1 MLPSTISFQWL
12 HAPFQ
17 INPMNAYPKSSLV
30 RCDFRQQPALP
41 GCVSPKGWLRAL
53 LTASAM
59 ACIIMFALAANTTT
73 ALAAATG
80 VPGAPNL
87 SPNNYN
93 GNNSVAI
100 IMNMWWGN
108 NGTSW
113 QLFQNGTLVYSAN
126 LTDNSPNAQTAT
138 SATIS
143 NLPLGTYSFTAKL
156 TNSFGT
162 TTSSALSY
170 TVTQG
175 GGTTNPTP
183 PATPT
188 GLTATVNS
196 SSQITVTWNA
206 STGATSYDL
215 QVDGTVHSGVTS
227 PYVSS
232 GLAVSS
238 THTYLVRADNS
249 AGDSAY
255 SAQVSATTQSGT
267 VTSPPATPTGLAA
280 TAGSSSQI
288 TVTWNASANATS
300 YDLLVDGA
308 TVSGVSSPYTQSGLA
323 ASSTHTYE
331 VRADNS
337 KGDSAYSA
345 QVSATTQP
353 TSSTGLT
360 LGQMANPNG
369 RYLTGYYPSWSDNW
383 FSSVNSGTGAP
394 LTPNQLYQASDFAQV
409 PGQYTHVCAAFAQ
422 PTFSWSGIAANSWS
436 GTGLDFTAMPQD
448 IKKVVAI
455 LHTLNRKVILSVGGA
470 TYTNWGSLAAEAGA
484 PGPITAALK
493 QFMIDMDFDGLDVD
507 FEVSGAD
514 PATVTQYC
522 RSIQTMRQACDAAGS
537 GHLLMV
543 AAWSTGADYTASTPK
558 DANYPGTLSFW
569 GGNAGRERL
578 AFPTVVTSG
587 SHAGQTIGSLFNVVN
602 VMSYDAGYQ
611 NYDAV
616 TAFMEYRLLESSNIS
631 VGIGLEIPTEAW
643 GGATLVLHN
652 SDAGATGTVVL
663 QNQYNVVLNQPYSI
677 QRLVGSVQSNTRNA
691 NPHDGAM
698 IWDILKTT
706 SPTNANAVSVA
717 NYIGNLFGWTATSP

>member
-1 MLPSTISFQWL
+1 
-12 HAPFQ
+12 
-17 INPMNAYPKSSLV
+17 MNYCPKSSRL
-30 RCDFRQQPALP
+30 RSDFRQQPASP
-41 GCVSPKGWLRAL
+41 ACVSAKGRLRAL

-59 ACIIMFALAANTTT
+59 ACTIMFALAATTTT

-80 VPGAPNL
+80 VPGTPNL
-87 SPNNYN
+87 SPNNYD
-93 GNNSVAI
+93 GDNSVSI

-108 NGTSW
+108 NGTTW
-113 QLFQNGTLVYSAN
+113 QLFRNGTLVYSTS

-138 SATIS
+138 SSTFS
-143 NLPLGTYSFTAKL
+143 NLAVGTYTFTSKL

-162 TTSSALSY
+162 TTGNTLSY
-170 TVTQG
+170 TVTQAGGTGG
-175 GGTTNPTP
+175 GGTNPTA

-232 GLAVSS
+232 GLAASS
-238 THTYLVRADNS
+238 THTYSVRADNS
-249 AGDSAY
+249 SGDSAY
-255 SAQVSATTQSGT
+255 SAQVSATTQTST

-280 TAGSSSQI
+280 AAGSSSQI
-288 TVTWNASANATS
+288 TVTWNASTNATS

-345 QVSATTQP
+345 QVSATTQA

-394 LTPNQLYQASDFAQV
+394 LTPNQLYQASDFAQI

-422 PTFSWSGIAANSWS
+422 PAFSWSGIAANSWS

-448 IKKVVAI
+448 IKKVVSI

-470 TYTNWGSLAAEAGA
+470 TYTNWGGLAAEAGS

-493 QFMIDMDFDGLDVD
+493 QFMIDMNFDGLDVD

-522 RSIQTMRQACDAAGS
+522 QSIQTMRQACDAAGA
-537 GHLLMV
+537 GHILMV

-602 VMSYDAGYQ
+602 VMSYDAGYE

-616 TAFMEYRLLESSNIS
+616 TAFMEYRLLESSNVA

-652 SDAGATGTVVL
+652 SDAGAAGTIDVE
-663 QNQYNVVLNQPYSI
+663 NQYNVVLNQPYSI